1 MTSSFLA
8 SIHSFNFRPAR
19 YWEYTMY
26 SQYMG
31 GLKWN
36 PPKMMMTALKYEMSL
51 RSTHLSDRRML
62 RTWGS
67 WKLHWRRLI
76 RRERFSW
83 KKEDNHFGGLT
94 WKISKGDKIVRD
106 AITDQFCIFL
116 TLIKKTVTTEVDKIR
131 RRSVQTDKYTLKSR
145 QFHSYN
151 N

>member
-1 MTSSFLA
+1 
-8 SIHSFNFRPAR
+8 
-19 YWEYTMY
+19 
-26 SQYMG
+26 MG
-31 GLKWN
+31 VVEV
-36 PPKMMMTALKYEMSL
+36 ALKKVEQEGTL
-51 RSTHLSDRRML
+51 LL
-62 RTWGS
+62 
-67 WKLHWRRLI
+67 
-76 RRERFSW
+76 E
-83 KKEDNHFGGLT
+83 KEDNHSGGIT